1 MVFIVARSTIFRNK
15 IEIADCAWMLM
26 ATMYVMIINIDST
39 EFTSPLFEN
48 TDSEQDTNKS
58 VFEKLCR
65 LFKANE
71 SEPVEFSIDILSKML
86 EKLKETDVIQIKQ
99 KSRRKLNMDDDDMD
113 VEEEKDPK
121 LEKSSTEAKLE
132 QIKGMFDHSNVQ
144 SNYQNLY
151 NEYEKKMNP
160 DQLDERFLLEE

>member
-1 MVFIVARSTIFRNK
+1 
-15 IEIADCAWMLM
+15 
-26 ATMYVMIINIDST
+26 
-39 EFTSPLFEN
+39 
-48 TDSEQDTNKS
+48 
-58 VFEKLCR
+58 
-65 LFKANE
+65 
-71 SEPVEFSIDILSKML
+71 ML

-99 KSRRKLNMDDDDMD
+99 KSRRKLNMNDDDMD